1 MVAVAVVVPAEDV
14 VPAAAGEQPADA
26 GARPAEADVG
36 VLPLVSGGT
45 QRHIS
50 DDIQRAVVLPPPAVD
65 VRRTVLPNGVRV
77 LTDRVADAPSATLA
91 VWAGVG
97 GRDESAEGAGSS
109 HFLEHLLFKGT
120 DRRNALDIALDI
132 DGVGGDMN
140 AYTSSEYTAYYA
152 RVPASEYE
160 VASDILL
167 DVVAE
172 PALRPDE
179 FDGEREVILEELA
192 AADDDPEDLVGVR
205 LFEAMFPGDP
215 LGREVLGSVESIES
229 LTRDDVAG
237 FFSTWYCPTNLVVT
251 GSGQVDHDRLVDE
264 VAARFGDAAPGTSP
278 TRNAPSATVETV
290 VRDDRG
296 GELAHLALGWR
307 TAGAHGADRFALT
320 VLNHVLGSGPSSRLF
335 QTVREERGLTYSIAS
350 GLTHYS
356 DAGALT
362 VQCAMSPSKAA
373 ELLEVV
379 EQQIDQLRREGIR
392 SDELSRAKRSLRGSL
407 VMGLEDSGT
416 RGARLGISE
425 IVRGEVVPLAT
436 HLDMIDAVSVDD
448 VVAAAATVFGG
459 PRVLSIVGPDGLDHL
474 G

>member
-1 MVAVAVVVPAEDV
+1 MTATPH
-14 VPAAAGEQPADA
+14 
-26 GARPAEADVG
+26 
-36 VLPLVSGGT
+36 
-45 QRHIS
+45 QRT
-50 DDIQRAVVLPPPAVD
+50 DDIQRAVALPPPAVD

-77 LTDRVADAPSATLA
+77 LTDRVAEGASVTLA
-91 VWAGVG
+91 VWAGIG
-97 GRDESAEGAGSS
+97 GRDETAEGAGSS

-120 DRRNALDIALDI
+120 ERRNALDIALEI
-132 DGVGGDMN
+132 DCVGGDMN

-152 RVPASEYE
+152 RVPASEYD
-160 VASDILL
+160 VASEILL

-205 LFEAMFPGDP
+205 LFEALFPDDP

-237 FFSTWYCPTNLVVT
+237 FFSQWYCPTNLVIT
-251 GSGQVDHDRLVDE
+251 GSGQIDHDRLVDD
-264 VAARFGDAAPGTSP
+264 VAARYGAATPGTSP
-278 TRNAPSATVETV
+278 VRSSPGATAATT

-335 QTVREERGLTYSIAS
+335 QTVREERGLTYSIVS
-350 GLTHYS
+350 GLTQYS
-356 DAGALT
+356 DAGALS
-362 VQCAMSPSKAA
+362 VQCATGTAKAA

-379 EQQIDQLRREGIR
+379 QDQVEQLRVHGIR
-392 SDELSRAKRSLRGSL
+392 ADELDRAKRSLRGSL
-407 VMGLEDSGT
+407 VLGLEDSGS

-425 IVRGEVVPLAT
+425 TVRGEVVPLAR
-436 HLDMIDAVSVDD
+436 HLELIDAVDLDD
-448 VVAAAATVFGG
+448 VAAAAATVFGS
-459 PRVLSIVGPDGLDHL
+459 PRVLSIVGPGGMEQL

>member
-1 MVAVAVVVPAEDV
+1 MT
-14 VPAAAGEQPADA
+14 
-26 GARPAEADVG
+26 
-36 VLPLVSGGT
+36 LPRQLNG
-45 QRHIS
+45 
-50 DDIQRAVVLPPPAVD
+50 DDIERAVVLPPPAVD

-77 LTDRVADAPSATLA
+77 LTDRVAEAASVTLA
-91 VWAGVG
+91 VWAGIG

-120 DRRNALDIALDI
+120 DRRNALDIALEI

-152 RVPASEYE
+152 RVPASEYD
-160 VASDILL
+160 VASEILL

-172 PALRPDE
+172 PALRPGE

-205 LFEAMFPGDP
+205 LFEALFPGDP
-215 LGREVLGSVESIES
+215 LGREVLGSVESIEA
-229 LTRDDVAG
+229 LTRGDVAS
-237 FFSTWYCPTNLVVT
+237 FFGEWYCPTNLVVT
-251 GSGQVDHDRLVDE
+251 GSGLIDHDRLVDE
-264 VAARFGDAAPGTSP
+264 VAARFGGAPTGAAPRRTTP
-278 TRNAPSATVETV
+278 PPAVTTT

-307 TAGAHGADRFALT
+307 TRGALHADRFALT

-335 QTVREERGLTYSIAS
+335 QTVREERGLTYSIVS
-350 GLTHYS
+350 GLTQYS

-362 VQCAMSPSKAA
+362 VQCATGTAKAA

-379 EQQIDQLRREGIR
+379 EAQVEELRRNGIR
-392 SDELSRAKRSLRGSL
+392 PDELDRAKRSLRGAL
-407 VMGLEDSGT
+407 VLGLEDPSS

-425 IVRGEVVPLAT
+425 TVRGEVVPVAR
-436 HLDMIDAVSVDD
+436 HLELIDAVGVDD
-448 VVAAAATVFGG
+448 VAAAAAEVFGS
-459 PRVLSIVGPDGLDHL
+459 PRVLSIVGPGGLEHL